1 MVTLF
6 SSNYTF
12 DLYPG
17 ALSTIFKATK
27 LSIIIRLNIT
37 CEKWQVNL
45 PKKKSLLFLMA
56 SLSVPAVL
64 KRDLGDPQGTNIFL
78 FPILYEEYIVSL

>member
-17 ALSTIFKATK
+17 PLATIFKAAK
-27 LSIIIRLNIT
+27 LSIIIRLNMI
-37 CEKWQVNL
+37 CEKWQTNL
-45 PKKKSLLFLMA
+45 PKKSLLFLMA

-64 KRDLGDPQGTNIFL
+64 KRDLGDPQGKNIFL